1 MQRGVVQGHVG
12 VGGGGVGEEG
22 GDLDAVDVDVGEGG
36 DEVDAGC
43 ASARE
48 ELDALSQEEEAAVK
62 VG

>member
-1 MQRGVVQGHVG
+1 MQGHVG
-12 VGGGGVGEEG
+12 VGSGGVGEEG

-43 ASARE
+43 AGAGE
-48 ELDALSQEEEAAVK
+48 ELDALRQKEEAAVE